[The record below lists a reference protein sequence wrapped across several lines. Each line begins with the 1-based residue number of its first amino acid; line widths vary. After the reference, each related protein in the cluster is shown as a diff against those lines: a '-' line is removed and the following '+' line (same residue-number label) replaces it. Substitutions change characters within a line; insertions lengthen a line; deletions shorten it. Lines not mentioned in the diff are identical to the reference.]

1 MTYSADFREKV
12 QEIKEKEGLTYAET
26 AKRFGIGTTSLV
38 RWKDGFEP
46 KRTRNKPPTKIN
58 MEALKQDV
66 EQYPDAYQY
75 ERAKRFGV
83 SQGGIGSAL
92 KRLGISCKK
101 KVSRIQKQTTRPEKP
116 FKRK

>member
-1 MTYSADFREKV
+1 MTYSADFRKRV
-12 QEIKEKEGLTYAET
+12 LEIKEKEHLTYKET
-26 AKRFGIGTTSLV
+26 AKRFSIGMTSLV

-46 KRTRNKPPTKIN
+46 KRTRNRLAKKIDI
-58 MEALKQDV
+58 ESLRKDV

-83 SQGGIGSAL
+83 SQGGIGNAL

-101 KVSRIQKQTTRPEKP
+101 KFLASESR
-116 FKRK
+116 

>member
-1 MTYSADFREKV
+1 MTYSADFRERV
-12 QEIKEKEGLTYAET
+12 LQIRENEGLTYVET
-26 AKRFGIGTTSLV
+26 ARRFRIGTTSLV
-38 RWKDGFEP
+38 RWEGGFEP
-46 KRTRNKPPTKIN
+46 KLTRNKPPTKIN

-83 SQGGIGSAL
+83 SQSGIGSAL

-101 KVSRIQKQTTRPEKP
+101 VSRIRKQTARPKKF
-116 FKRK
+116 FKKK